1 MATPAA
7 PSEASLE
14 FTPTWVVALVCLII
28 VFISLAV
35 ERVLHH
41 IGNCLK
47 RKDQDALFEALQKL
61 KEELMLLGFISL
73 LLTVSQ
79 GPISRICIPEGI
91 TNHMLPCKKEEPV
104 SDGLLHYSQ
113 AVSPS
118 TPSTMWNGRRLL
130 ATGGGGTD
138 HCSKHG
144 KVPLLSIEALH
155 QLHIF
160 IFVLAVVHV
169 FFCATTMF
177 LGGLKIQQ
185 WKQWEDSIREVKGST
200 MVKKEHVHRHIQYFR
215 QRANGFWR
223 KSVVI
228 SWIMSFIKQFL
239 GSVTKSDYIAMRS
252 GFIMV
257 ITTQKNLVVTY
268 YFSHFVG
275 ELYNLNVIYFPMQ
288 CHCPSN
294 PDYNFHK
301 YMLRTLEY
309 DFKRVVGIRMAHI
322 LLDVILTVDCKYF
335 LLFLFLADHI
345 LMLSK
350 TKTKLL
356 LWCNSSQLL
365 LVVGAKLEHIITQLA
380 EDISGNKPLDNAA
393 ATVKPSDKH
402 FWFSRPDIV
411 FYLIHFILFQNAFEI
426 AFFFWIWSTYGF
438 NSCILEKLGYI
449 IPRLII
455 GVIVQ
460 VLCSYSTLP
469 LYAIVTQMGSRF
481 KQGIFE
487 DHVSASLQLWRE
499 GTIRGGR
506 RSSIGSSNKN
516 RNTIEMQKMDR
527 ETFQRADITERTP
540 ATLEGIIT
548 QITEVPDPYQ
558 NQLSE

>member
-1 MATPAA
+1 MATSSPTT
-7 PSEASLE
+7 EASLE

-28 VFISLAV
+28 VFISLVV
-35 ERVLHH
+35 ERLLHH
-41 IGNCLK
+41 AGKCLK

-79 GPISRICIPEGI
+79 GPISEICIPKSFS
-91 TNHMLPCKKEEPV
+91 NHMLPCKKEEPAPN
-104 SDGLLHYSQ
+104 LLRHYNE
-113 AVSPS
+113 AVY
-118 TPSTMWNGRRLL
+118 PSTMWNGRRLL
-130 ATGGGGTD
+130 ATGGGAAAE
-138 HCSKHG
+138 HCSKHD
-144 KVPLLSIEALH
+144 KVPLLSLEALH

-169 FFCATTMF
+169 LFCATTMF

-185 WKQWEDSIREVKGST
+185 WKQWEDSIREVKGSPA
-200 MVKKEHVHRHIQYFR
+200 VKKEHVHRHILYFR

-228 SWIMSFIKQFL
+228 SWIMSFTKQFI
-239 GSVTKSDYIAMRS
+239 GSVTKSDYIAMRQ
-252 GFIMV
+252 GFIM
-257 ITTQKNLVVTY
+257 
-268 YFSHFVG
+268 
-275 ELYNLNVIYFPMQ
+275 

-309 DFKRVVGIRMAHI
+309 DFKKVVGISWYLWLFVVLFMLVNVEGWH
-322 LLDVILTVDCKYF
+322 TYF
-335 LLFLFLADHI
+335 WMSFLPLI
-345 LMLSK
+345 
-350 TKTKLL
+350 
-356 LWCNSSQLL
+356 LL
-365 LVVGAKLEHIITQLA
+365 LVVGAKLEHIITKLA
-380 EDISGNKPLDNAA
+380 EEISGNNKPSDNTAVA
-393 ATVKPSDKH
+393 VKPSDKH
-402 FWFSRPDIV
+402 FWFSRPGIV

-438 NSCILEKLGYI
+438 NSCIMEKLGYI

-455 GVIVQ
+455 GLIVQ

-487 DHVSASLQLWRE
+487 DHVKASLQSWHE
-499 GTIRGGR
+499 GTMRGR
-506 RSSIGSSNKN
+506 RSSIKN
-516 RNTIEMQKMDR
+516 RSTIEMQRMDS
-527 ETFQRADITERTP
+527 EAFQCADTTECTP

-548 QITEVPDPYQ
+548 QITEVPDRNQ

>member
-1 MATPAA
+1 MATSAT
-7 PSEASLE
+7 SEASLE

-28 VFISLAV
+28 VFISLII
-35 ERVLHH
+35 ERLLHH
-41 IGNCLK
+41 IGKCLK

-73 LLTVSQ
+73 LLTIGQ
-79 GPISRICIPEGI
+79 GPITKICILESF
-91 TNHMLPCKKEEPV
+91 TNHMLPCKKEV
-104 SDGLLHYSQ
+104 SAPNLLLHYSQ

-118 TPSTMWNGRRLL
+118 TMWNRRRLL
-130 ATGGGGTD
+130 ATGGGGAE

-144 KVPLLSIEALH
+144 KVPLLSLEALH

-160 IFVLAVVHV
+160 IFVLAVVHAL
-169 FFCATTMF
+169 FCATTMF

-185 WKQWEDSIREVKGST
+185 WKQWEDSIREVKGSPT
-200 MVKKEHVHRHIQYFR
+200 VKKEHFHRHLLYFR

-223 KSVVI
+223 KSVVM

-239 GSVTKSDYIAMRS
+239 GSVTKSDYIAMRQ
-252 GFIMV
+252 GFIM
-257 ITTQKNLVVTY
+257 
-268 YFSHFVG
+268 
-275 ELYNLNVIYFPMQ
+275 

-294 PDYNFHK
+294 PNYNFHK

-309 DFKRVVGIRMAHI
+309 DFKKVVGISWY
-322 LLDVILTVDCKYF
+322 LWLFVVLF
-335 LLFLFLADHI
+335 LLVNVEGWHTYFWMSFLPLI
-345 LMLSK
+345 
-350 TKTKLL
+350 
-356 LWCNSSQLL
+356 LL

-380 EDISGNKPLDNAA
+380 EEISGNTPSDNAA
-393 ATVKPSDKH
+393 VAVKPSDKH

-438 NSCILEKLGYI
+438 NSCILERLGYI

-481 KQGIFE
+481 KEGIFE
-487 DHVSASLQLWRE
+487 DHVKASLQLWHE
-499 GTIRGGR
+499 GTMRGR
-506 RSSIGSSNKN
+506 KSSIGSSNTN
-516 RNTIEMQKMDR
+516 RGTIEMQRMDS
-527 ETFQRADITERTP
+527 EAFQSADTTERTP
-540 ATLEGIIT
+540 ATLEGIVT
-548 QITEVPDPYQ
+548 QITEVPDQNQ
-558 NQLSE
+558 NQLSD